1 MLQRLQSSGQLCAS
15 ALTALE
21 FPPPPSF
28 SVVFYFTDDKPPEK
42 QNAGRP
48 RRLSVLFFTQSF
60 SVVILV
66 FA

>member
-21 FPPPPSF
+21 VPPPSF
-28 SVVFYFTDDKPPEK
+28 SVVFYFTDDKLPEK